1 MFVDKYI
8 PTQIRPHVQIYD
20 NLSAILTFN
29 NLLKGNNKFY
39 LIQLLEYKY
48 NNIITYFLYSRF
60 GRISLSS
67 GEIDIDCYIDKDK
80 AIEKFFSIFYEKT
93 GIKWTEKNL
102 DDNYI
107 IGKYI
112 YTDMKEIEEDAR
124 SDEGPKRILDVK
136 VDYFIDIIY
145 NSGKDF
151 VKISSE
157 LGFDAINKPLGSIS
171 KTQIKKAANV
181 LNKINT
187 EINTPIEDGKEKER
201 DIILIDLTS
210 EFYSIIPTYIK
221 STKTI
226 NIIKTK
232 EDIDNKYKLLDILS
246 NSSILYKNN
255 LNNIDNNIHDK
266 YLKLNSDIREIPYDS
281 TEYKTLETYFYL
293 NQGSTHDYYKYID
306 IDRIYE
312 INRLDETSFK
322 TTENSYLLWHGT
334 NIINSVGIITSGLQI
349 FDKAANGSMFGRGI
363 YFANCS
369 SKSLGYIGYN
379 SVYKHFIIFLC
390 EVIIDN
396 KLEISNYASYSKTK
410 LSKDVVTIGLGQWTP
425 NKASFIKHYNITIPM
440 GKLINSGISPIPS
453 LIYDEYVVYDTSRIK
468 IRYALLLKNKVHM
481 GGN

>member
-1 MFVDKYI
+1 MFIDKYI

-112 YTDMKEIEEDAR
+112 YTDMKEIETEEDAQL
-124 SDEGPKRILDVK
+124 DEGPKRILDVK

-171 KTQIKKAANV
+171 KTQINKAANL

-187 EINTPIEDGKEKER
+187 EIVIPI
-201 DIILIDLTS
+201 
-210 EFYSIIPTYIK
+210 
-221 STKTI
+221 
-226 NIIKTK
+226 
-232 EDIDNKYKLLDILS
+232 
-246 NSSILYKNN
+246 
-255 LNNIDNNIHDK
+255 
-266 YLKLNSDIREIPYDS
+266 
-281 TEYKTLETYFYL
+281 
-293 NQGSTHDYYKYID
+293 
-306 IDRIYE
+306 
-312 INRLDETSFK
+312 
-322 TTENSYLLWHGT
+322 
-334 NIINSVGIITSGLQI
+334 V
-349 FDKAANGSMFGRGI
+349 
-363 YFANCS
+363 
-369 SKSLGYIGYN
+369 
-379 SVYKHFIIFLC
+379 
-390 EVIIDN
+390 
-396 KLEISNYASYSKTK
+396 
-410 LSKDVVTIGLGQWTP
+410 
-425 NKASFIKHYNITIPM
+425 
-440 GKLINSGISPIPS
+440 
-453 LIYDEYVVYDTSRIK
+453 
-468 IRYALLLKNKVHM
+468 
-481 GGN
+481 